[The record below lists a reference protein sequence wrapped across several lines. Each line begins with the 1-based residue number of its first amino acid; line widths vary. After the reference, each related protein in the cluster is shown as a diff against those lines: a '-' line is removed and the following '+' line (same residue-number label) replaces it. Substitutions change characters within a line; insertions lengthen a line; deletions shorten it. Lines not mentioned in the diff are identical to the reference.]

1 MDTKKINDLFNQDL
15 IVLNVGLDLFHK
27 SINDSGGK
35 AIKLDWQPP
44 AFGDKKLLDI
54 LSKLK

>member
-1 MDTKKINDLFNQDL
+1 MDTKKINNLFKEDLV
-15 IVLNVGLDLFHK
+15 VLNIGLDLFYK

-44 AFGDKKLLDI
+44 ASGDSKLLDI